1 MDPAPAGGA
10 GYLAGLGATT
20 PLRAETASPTE
31 ASSFWDGDDVQGSPM
46 IRIDR
51 RKQTASFYKGD
62 LLVGVAP
69 ISSGDVGYSTPAG
82 TFKVTEMDIDHES
95 SLYGRIINAN
105 NGDTIVEDADTRIHK
120 VELDQKFIAAPM
132 HYFMRC
138 VSTAPSA
145 CTPATFPVTPP
156 PTAASGSRATWPRS
170 FTSTPNRACR
180 WWWSDRRGGPHRLPL
195 PIGCGRVYERPHAT
209 LARHDRHQP
218 GPAGPRG

>member
-1 MDPAPAGGA
+1 MNPHSALLGGLATLAVTSCASMDPAPAGGA

-132 HYFMRC
+132 HYFMRFNGAIGMHAGHLPGYPASHGC
-138 VSTAPSA
+138 V
-145 CTPATFPVTPP
+145 
-156 PTAASGSRATWPRS
+156 
-170 FTSTPNRACR
+170 
-180 WWWSDRRGGPHRLPL
+180 RLP
-195 PIGCGRVYERPHAT
+195 RHMAQKFYEHAE
-209 LARHDRHQP
+209 P
-218 GPAGPRG
+218 GMPVVVE